1 MDYIFKSI
9 SNAKEMIERKPN
21 QSTVDYKIYGVLTDC
36 ETIIKAL
43 HKTINGFT
51 ANATSVVRCKDCRF
65 YKQNKHG
72 EGYCT
77 GTCDTLGYV
86 DGDWFCA
93 DGKQKE
99 GNEHG

>member
-43 HKTINGFT
+43 HKAINGFT
-51 ANATSVVRCKDCRF
+51 ANATSVVRCRDC
-65 YKQNKHG
+65 KHHG
-72 EGYCT
+72 SEDCPLFT
-77 GTCDTLGYV
+77 DAVEFVTD
-86 DGDWFCA
+86 DDWFCA
-93 DGKQKE
+93 DGEKE
-99 GNEHG
+99 DDRDG